1 MGFRTPERGMGGR
14 GALSE
19 HLCWEN
25 AGWGLAQSP
34 SFSSASR
41 AAGPTAPGL
50 TTASACLPTATPAPG
65 CKGVVM
71 GRQARCG
78 ARPERSEAL
87 QMGCGRSRGQ
97 EDKQGQK
104 GSEPKPCPSLQTG
117 ELYSVARSGFR
128 ERSPPS
134 QL

>member
-1 MGFRTPERGMGGR
+1 MGG
-14 GALSE
+14 GGELSE
-19 HLCWEN
+19 HLCWES

-41 AAGPTAPGL
+41 AAGPAAPGL
-50 TTASACLPTATPAPG
+50 TTASAPLPMATPAPG
-65 CKGVVM
+65 CACSHHVVM

-78 ARPERSEAL
+78 VRPERSEDL

-97 EDKQGQK
+97 GEKQGQK
-104 GSEPKPCPSLQTG
+104 GSEPKPWPSLQTG
-117 ELYSVARSGFR
+117 ELCSVARPGFR
-128 ERSPPS
+128 ERSLPS